1 MPGALTRKVRSSR
14 FCSSA
19 AAFADLARV
28 SRRRQYVYI
37 YHQYYPEVKR
47 PRPIPGTRYA
57 LYRWYRCTGGFVVFS
72 AFSASRLEALR
83 FASLEFKFLQP
94 LLPPLD
100 ETFGPKLSLSPL
112 CGVLCDCAAC
122 VRPASSASFLPWYAL
137 YFQVAFENFPICG
150 KSFSTFYR
158 YRFLSGEQAV
168 ACLASFSCAVFWP
181 AVRDEAR
188 YLWSIFSKQKLLRNR
203 LVFGGIFLPH
213 FTT

>member
-1 MPGALTRKVRSSR
+1 MFSLLFLPRDSRPSASPASNSSFCNHFCLLLTKL
-14 FCSSA
+14 
-19 AAFADLARV
+19 LAR
-28 SRRRQYVYI
+28 S
-37 YHQYYPEVKR
+37 
-47 PRPIPGTRYA
+47 
-57 LYRWYRCTGGFVVFS
+57 
-72 AFSASRLEALR
+72 
-83 FASLEFKFLQP
+83 
-94 LLPPLD
+94 
-100 ETFGPKLSLSPL
+100 SLSPL

-203 LVFGGIFLPH
+203 LVFGDIFLPH